1 MKNAKRAISLVL
13 CLVMAFAVAACG
25 QSSTTTT
32 PSAATTAPAA
42 DTSSTES
49 ANPNARVLKWS
60 ANSPEGYP
68 DYESAM
74 RIKAYVE
81 EKTNGEIILEVY
93 PDNILGDWT
102 VVFDEIMNG
111 GIDFTA
117 TSVPDY
123 YDPRIAAC
131 TLPYLTATYD
141 EVAAVFRKGGYY
153 DQILEECYAD
163 LNVKYFGV
171 YADGYCGIGVKGE
184 LQNAAENDAKYK
196 DLYEQEEGYT
206 MVRFTDEEKKAF
218 ADDCREK
225 VWPQLNELYGEE
237 FLTEL
242 LADIQANT

>member
-141 EVAAVFRKGGYY
+141 RSQQFSARAA
-153 DQILEECYAD
+153 
-163 LNVKYFGV
+163 
-171 YADGYCGIGVKGE
+171 
-184 LQNAAENDAKYK
+184 
-196 DLYEQEEGYT
+196 T
-206 MVRFTDEEKKAF
+206 MIRFSKSAM
-218 ADDCREK
+218 
-225 VWPQLNELYGEE
+225 P
-237 FLTEL
+237 
-242 LADIQANT
+242 I